1 MTSID
6 DGEALRRSV
15 CEVLGPGTEVTVV
28 VGRQG
33 QVDVR
38 LDAAQW
44 QRIREALT
52 ECERRW
58 PPRYSIDTVV
68 RQAALRG
75 EAK

>member
-1 MTSID
+1 M
-6 DGEALRRSV
+6 DGEILRRSV
-15 CEVLGPGTEVTVV
+15 CEVLGPGAEVTVV

-44 QRIREALT
+44 QRIRDALT

-58 PPRYSIDTVV
+58 PPRYSIDDVV
-68 RQAALRG
+68 QRTMIRV
-75 EAK
+75 KRK

>member
-1 MTSID
+1 M

-15 CEVLGPGTEVTVV
+15 CEVLGPGAEVAVV

-44 QRIREALT
+44 QRIRDALT
-52 ECERRW
+52 DYERQW
-58 PPRYSIDTVV
+58 PPRYNVDDVV
-68 RQAALRG
+68 QRTMIRV
-75 EAK
+75 KRK